1 MIVTAM
7 HDATQQSVIVKNLC
21 ETAYR
26 SLTDSLTDFDPL

>member
-21 ETAYR
+21 ETANIGH
-26 SLTDSLTDFDPL
+26 LLIH